1 MARPLRV
8 MSGWNKWRDVAN
20 FQWGNSLNG
29 GPMKHSIHTP
39 CEFLPGF
46 IQGVHMVHRRNMP
59 KLFFFKFYIIFDV
72 KTVKCT
78 HPPRNEVELQPNLIE
93 FWVCH
98 SSRKAYQI
106 PVIKNVETSEFNACF
121 HQCKTTCL
129 KPEAPERIS
138 QECINIQLTFFF
150 EKRCLIICQSAL
162 IFSVLGFRSSL
173 VLELSL
179 QTVRA
184 VQVIAA

>member
-1 MARPLRV
+1 MVVRWSTPSTLLV
-8 MSGWNKWRDVAN
+8 N
-20 FQWGNSLNG
+20 FFRGLSRGFTWFIAEICQNWV
-29 GPMKHSIHTP
+29 
-39 CEFLPGF
+39 FL
-46 IQGVHMVHRRNMP
+46 
-59 KLFFFKFYIIFDV
+59 KFYIIFDV